1 MATDIGARVGL
12 QGEREFRQA
21 LGSINDSLKTMG
33 SEMKLVTSQF
43 AGQEKS
49 MEALTA
55 QNEVLRS
62 RMDALAQKAD
72 LQKAKLQQLDEA
84 GIDPTSKE
92 YQKLL
97 RELYAT
103 ETQMNQTEKQIRDN
117 EDAMDDL
124 GKEVEDEADA
134 AEKAAES
141 NGKFGS
147 VLGAMGKAAAAAA
160 AAVGAAVG
168 AVAKMTVDAAYAA
181 DDLNTMAKTTGISTR
196 ELQRWQYASEQID
209 VSLDTLSGSMTK
221 LTSNMANASKGTGN
235 AYEAFKQLGIEVKN
249 QDGSLR
255 DRNEVFSETIKALGQ
270 IENETERDAVAMNI
284 FGKSAKDLNPLIMG
298 GAEALQELGDQ
309 AEAAG
314 LILSQDALDELNL
327 VSDAMDT
334 FKATTSAAS
343 NALMVGFAEPL
354 AGALDTATGYIMQL
368 VGAFQNAG
376 WDGLSEAFGDVLVD
390 LTGKINEYLPRVVKF
405 GMDIVNSVVLGIT
418 QMLPEIIRTAAT
430 VMTTLMT
437 GIIEMLPQLIPVAV
451 ETVLALTDALVDNVD
466 TLVDAAIA
474 ITLALASG
482 LIDAMPKLLEKAPVI
497 IDKLVTALVT
507 NAPKLLVAAA
517 QLIGQLVT
525 GLLGN
530 LGRIGE
536 AAGSIVGTILKG
548 LVGALAS
555 FMDAGGQI
563 VAGIWKGIQAKAE
576 WIKKKIADFG
586 AGLVRGFKGVLGI
599 ASPSKVF
606 ADEIGANMALGIG
619 EGFADTMRKVED
631 DMNGAIPLPDVP
643 DLGTVGNGGPAMI
656 GGAGISAADLRAA
669 LEGMAVVMDGRRV
682 GQLVTGY
689 QQEAARVGRIG

>member
-1 MATDIGARVGL
+1 MAADIGARVGL

-55 QNEVLRS
+55 QNDILRS

-97 RELYAT
+97 RALYAT

-124 GKEVEDEADA
+124 GKEVEDEAKA

-141 NGKFGS
+141 NKKFGS
-147 VLGAMGKAAAAAA
+147 VLGTMGKAAAAAA

-221 LTSNMANASKGTGN
+221 LTSNMSSASKGTGN
-235 AYEAFKQLGIEVKN
+235 AYEAFRQLGVEVKN

-255 DRNEVFSETIKALGQ
+255 DRNEVFNETIKALGE
-270 IENETERDAVAMNI
+270 IENGTERDAVAMSI

-298 GAEALQELGDQ
+298 GVDALQELGDQ
-309 AEAAG
+309 AESAG
-314 LILSQDALDELNL
+314 LILSQDALDQLNL

-334 FKATTSAAS
+334 FKATTGAAS
-343 NALMVGFAEPL
+343 KALVVGFAEPL

-368 VGAFQNAG
+368 VGAFQDAG
-376 WDGLSEAFGDVLVD
+376 WDGLADAFGDVLVD
-390 LTGKINEYLPRVVKF
+390 LTGKINEYLPQLVDF
-405 GMDIVNSVVLGIT
+405 GMSIVNNVVLGIAN
-418 QMLPEIIRTAAT
+418 MLPEIIATAAMI
-430 VMTTLMT
+430 MTTLMT
-437 GIIEMLPQLIPVAV
+437 GIIELLPQLIPVAV
-451 ETVLALTDALVDNVD
+451 ETVLALTEALVDNVD

-474 ITLALASG
+474 ITLALAAG
-482 LIDAMPKLLEKAPVI
+482 LIDALPKLLEKAPVI
-497 IDKLVTALVT
+497 LDKLVTAIVT

-517 QLIGQLVT
+517 QMIGMLISGII
-525 GLLGN
+525 GN
-530 LGRIGE
+530 LGMIGQ

-548 LVGALAS
+548 LVNSLYS
-555 FMDAGGQI
+555 FMDAGAQI
-563 VAGIWKGIQAKAE
+563 VTGIWKGIQGKAA
-576 WIKKKIADFG
+576 WFKDQIKGFFSGILNGVKKT
-586 AGLVRGFKGVLGI
+586 LGI

-619 EGFADTMRKVED
+619 KGFSDTMRKVED
-631 DMNGAIPLPDVP
+631 DMSGAIPLPDVP
-643 DLGTVGNGGPAMI
+643 ELGTVGNA
-656 GGAGISAADLRAA
+656 GGATVGGVGISAADLRAA

-689 QQEAARVGRIG
+689 QQEAARVGYIG